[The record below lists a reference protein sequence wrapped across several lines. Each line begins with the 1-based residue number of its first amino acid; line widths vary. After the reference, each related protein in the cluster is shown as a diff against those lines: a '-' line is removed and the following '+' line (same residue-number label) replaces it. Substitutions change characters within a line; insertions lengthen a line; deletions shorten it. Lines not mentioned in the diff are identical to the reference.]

1 MAFEFRLP
9 DIGEGLTEATIVRW
23 LAPVGTQ
30 VTADQPIV
38 EIETDKAVVDI
49 PAPRAGTVLHHGAP
63 EGATIPVG
71 AILVVLGE
79 AGEEWRPSASPPP
92 AARPAA
98 PIVGTLE
105 EAPEGATASGEAPAL
120 PLVRRLAASMG
131 VDLRSVTGTGPGGRV
146 TREDVEGAATGA
158 GPVERVRMSP
168 TRLSIARNLSR
179 SWQEIPH
186 VTTFAGADAGGILD
200 ERSRLAKSTGKRIPL
215 EAILISA
222 VAPLLEEYPAFNAS
236 VDGETLVL
244 RRYYDLGFAVETP
257 QGLVV
262 AVVRGVVGRGIEDLA
277 AEIVRLA
284 AAARERTVAPADLR
298 GATFTISNIGAVGG
312 GYGTPIV
319 PYGTT
324 AILSV
329 GRAEERPVVRSGKV
343 TIGRVMPLSLS
354 YDHRVVDGGLGRA
367 FMGAVVAAIESRG

>member
-1 MAFEFRLP
+1 
-9 DIGEGLTEATIVRW
+9 
-23 LAPVGTQ
+23 
-30 VTADQPIV
+30 
-38 EIETDKAVVDI
+38 
-49 PAPRAGTVLHHGAP
+49 
-63 EGATIPVG
+63 
-71 AILVVLGE
+71 VLGE
-79 AGEEWRPSASPPP
+79 PGEEWRPSASTP

-105 EAPEGATASGEAPAL
+105 EAPEGAAASGEPAL

>member
-1 MAFEFRLP
+1 
-9 DIGEGLTEATIVRW
+9 
-23 LAPVGTQ
+23 
-30 VTADQPIV
+30 
-38 EIETDKAVVDI
+38 
-49 PAPRAGTVLHHGAP
+49 
-63 EGATIPVG
+63 
-71 AILVVLGE
+71 
-79 AGEEWRPSASPPP
+79 
-92 AARPAA
+92 
-98 PIVGTLE
+98 
-105 EAPEGATASGEAPAL
+105 
-120 PLVRRLAASMG
+120 
-131 VDLRSVTGTGPGGRV
+131 V
-146 TREDVEGAATGA
+146 TREDVEGAATAA

-168 TRLSIARNLSR
+168 IRLSIARNLSR

-186 VTTFAGADAGGILD
+186 VTTFAAADAGGILD
-200 ERSRLAKSTGKRIPL
+200 ERSRLAESTGRRIPL
-215 EAILISA
+215 EAILMSA

-277 AEIVRLA
+277 EEIVRLA

-343 TIGRVMPLSLS
+343 TIGREMPLSLS
-354 YDHRVVDGGLGRA
+354 YDHRVVDGALGRA

>member
-23 LAPVGTQ
+23 LAPVGEQ

-49 PAPRAGTVLHHGAP
+49 PAPRAGTVLHHGGP

-79 AGEEWRPSASPPP
+79 PGEKWRPSASTPPP
-92 AARPAA
+92 ATPAA

-105 EAPEGATASGEAPAL
+105 EAPEAAASGEAPAL

-131 VDLRSVTGTGPGGRV
+131 VDLRTVTGTGPGGRV

-168 TRLSIARNLSR
+168 TRLTIARNLSR

-200 ERSRLAKSTGKRIPL
+200 ERSRLAERTGNPIPL
-215 EAILISA
+215 EAILMSA
-222 VAPLLEEYPAFNAS
+222 VAPLLEQYPAFNAS

-244 RRYYDLGFAVETP
+244 RKYYDLGFAVEAP
-257 QGLVV
+257 EGLVV
-262 AVVRGVVGRGIEDLA
+262 AVVRGVVGRSVEDLA
-277 AEIVRLA
+277 EDIVRLA
-284 AAARERTVAPADLR
+284 AAARERTAAPIDLR

-329 GRAEERPVVRSGKV
+329 GRAAERPVVRSGKV
-343 TIGRVMPLSLS
+343 TIGREMPLSLS
-354 YDHRVVDGGLGRA
+354 YDHRVVDGALGRE

>member
-105 EAPEGATASGEAPAL
+105 EAPEAAASGEAPAL

-131 VDLRSVTGTGPGGRV
+131 VDLRTVTGTGPGGRV

-168 TRLSIARNLSR
+168 TRLTIARNLSR

-200 ERSRLAKSTGKRIPL
+200 ERSRLAERTGNPIPL
-215 EAILISA
+215 EAILMSA
-222 VAPLLEEYPAFNAS
+222 VAPLLEQYPAFNAS

-244 RRYYDLGFAVETP
+244 RKYYDLGFAVEAP
-257 QGLVV
+257 GGLVV
-262 AVVRGVVGRGIEDLA
+262 AVVRGVVGRSVEDLA
-277 AEIVRLA
+277 EDIVRLA
-284 AAARERTVAPADLR
+284 AAARERTAAPTDLR

-329 GRAEERPVVRSGKV
+329 GRAAERPVVRSGKV
-343 TIGRVMPLSLS
+343 TIGREMPLSLS
-354 YDHRVVDGGLGRA
+354 YDHRVVDGALGRE

>member
-23 LAPVGTQ
+23 LAPVGEQ

-49 PAPRAGTVLHHGAP
+49 PAPRAGTILHHGGP

-79 AGEEWRPSASPPP
+79 PGEEWRPSASTPPP
-92 AARPAA
+92 ATPAA

-105 EAPEGATASGEAPAL
+105 EAPEAAASGEAPAL

-131 VDLRSVTGTGPGGRV
+131 VDLRTVTGTGPGGRV

-168 TRLSIARNLSR
+168 TRLTIARNLSR

-200 ERSRLAKSTGKRIPL
+200 ERSRLAERTGNPIPL
-215 EAILISA
+215 EAILMSA
-222 VAPLLEEYPAFNAS
+222 VAPLLEQYPAFNAS

-244 RRYYDLGFAVETP
+244 RKYYDLGFAVEAP
-257 QGLVV
+257 EGLVV
-262 AVVRGVVGRGIEDLA
+262 AVVRGVVGRSVEDLA
-277 AEIVRLA
+277 EDIVRLA
-284 AAARERTVAPADLR
+284 AAARERTAAPTDLR

-329 GRAEERPVVRSGKV
+329 GRAAERPVVRSGKV
-343 TIGRVMPLSLS
+343 TIGREMPLSLS
-354 YDHRVVDGGLGRA
+354 YDHRVVDGALGRE

>member
-38 EIETDKAVVDI
+38 EIETDKAVVDF

-63 EGATIPVG
+63 EGTTIPVG

-105 EAPEGATASGEAPAL
+105 EAPEGATASGEAPTL

-215 EAILISA
+215 EAILISK

-277 AEIVRLA
+277 EEIVRLA

-343 TIGRVMPLSLS
+343 TIGREMPLSLS
-354 YDHRVVDGGLGRA
+354 YDHRVVDGALGRA

>member
-1 MAFEFRLP
+1 MTFEFRLP

-49 PAPRAGTVLHHGAP
+49 PAPRAGTVLHHGGP

-79 AGEEWRPSASPPP
+79 PGEEWRPSASTPPV
-92 AARPAA
+92 ARPAA

-105 EAPEGATASGEAPAL
+105 EAPDGAAASGQAPTL

-215 EAILISA
+215 EAILISK

-277 AEIVRLA
+277 EEIVRLA

-343 TIGRVMPLSLS
+343 TIGREMPLSLS
-354 YDHRVVDGGLGRA
+354 YDHRVVDGALGRA